1 MTVFDQDSFMG
12 IEMNPMII
20 LGISIAITLKS
31 CFTLHLKV
39 IKAEKY
45 YVSFSSS
52 LIILVWGLF
61 SSLRRILSLVCLF
74 IPSLGLFNI
83 LYHYKAE
90 QIPFNI
96 WNRYNRTQND
106 KIVLYGLKESVVW
119 GQLDRWDYTDLGG
132 KGIPPHYSE
141 YTGLSLQWT
150 FILLF
155 ILSGAQ
161 LLSTLIV
168 KILTSKNFSK
178 KEHFFTKLLHLLLSL
193 NLSSPY
199 EDWDQGKFSV
209 QEYRERH
216 RQTNIEVAWCI
227 FVNTFYSFC
236 MLVPL
241 LYTGSKILFLLN

>member
-1 MTVFDQDSFMG
+1 M
-12 IEMNPMII
+12 
-20 LGISIAITLKS
+20 
-31 CFTLHLKV
+31 
-39 IKAEKY
+39 
-45 YVSFSSS
+45 
-52 LIILVWGLF
+52 
-61 SSLRRILSLVCLF
+61 VCLF
-74 IPSLGLFNI
+74 IPSLGLFSI
-83 LYHYKAE
+83 LYHSKAE
-90 QIPFNI
+90 QIPFYI
-96 WNRYNRTQND
+96 WNRYNRSQTD
-106 KIVLYGLKESVVW
+106 KIVLYGLKETVLW
-119 GQLDRWDYTDLGG
+119 GELDRWDYLTNSTHPDDGT
-132 KGIPPHYSE
+132 PPHYSE

-193 NLSSPY
+193 NHSSPY